1 VQYYTKTEIVST
13 KNVEIFYP
21 TYLSEYINYLIP
33 IPLTIVSEEAEGSIV
48 CYGIKCE
55 DLELNNI
62 YKKIYFINESS
73 NNKDFSG
80 IREIENGQYDEDGN
94 PIKVQITVDH
104 DTGKAIYIS
113 NLTPL
118 MTASKPN
125 GLKINLN
132 TGLIDGYN
140 LYL

>member
-1 VQYYTKTEIVST
+1 VQYYTKTETINT

-33 IPLTIVSEEAEGSIV
+33 IPLTTVSEEAEGSIV

-62 YKKIYFINESS
+62 YKKIYFINKSS

-94 PIKVQITVDH
+94 PIKV
-104 DTGKAIYIS
+104 
-113 NLTPL
+113 
-118 MTASKPN
+118 
-125 GLKINLN
+125 
-132 TGLIDGYN
+132 
-140 LYL
+140 